1 MNIVKSTTL
10 RLVAV
15 SSLFG
20 LLCAA
25 QVPAADRADG
35 LRSETVSYRDLNL
48 NTIEGASL
56 LFQRIRGAASSV
68 CGDNEGRRLEE
79 WQAFNSCFK
88 HAIAQA
94 VVKVNSP
101 MLTAVYNGGKP
112 SSTVTAMLTK

>member
-25 QVPAADRADG
+25 QAPVADSADG

-48 NTIEGASL
+48 NTIEGATTL
-56 LFQRIRGAASSV
+56 YKRIRSAASSV
-68 CGDNEGRRLEE
+68 CRGNEGRRLEE
-79 WQAFNSCFK
+79 WQAYDSCFK
-88 HAIAQA
+88 HAITQA

-101 MLTAVYNGGKP
+101 MLTAVFNGGKP